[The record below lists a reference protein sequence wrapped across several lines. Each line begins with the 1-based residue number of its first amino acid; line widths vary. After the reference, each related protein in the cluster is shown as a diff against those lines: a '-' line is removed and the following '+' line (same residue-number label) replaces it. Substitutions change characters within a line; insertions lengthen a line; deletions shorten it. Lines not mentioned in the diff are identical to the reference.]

1 LYVFLPFYV
10 DDEAIV
16 RRDFYGGFVVGQ
28 VEPVCTALTQMLN
41 PFNH

>member
-1 LYVFLPFYV
+1 LPIYV

-28 VEPVCTALTQMLN
+28 VELYVQP
-41 PFNH
+41 